1 MRENTPVFFGRFMN
15 KAEKIRK
22 INEVVERFFDD
33 PGNPRRIAAKDLMP
47 LFIRKG
53 IFTTDHRNG
62 LPIRSLLRELDQRK
76 ALSLIP
82 YVFADRK
89 NSNVN
94 WYFTA
99 LNSRR
104 LRPVSVSD
112 SLKVP
117 TPSFKVPPI
126 LDGTNKMRQRQNS
139 DEYYVIGL
147 CNEVL
152 GQTASQQHRFEFL
165 RGDTGRKL
173 PVDAY
178 YEQLNLVVEYCETQH
193 TEAAPFF
200 DRRMTVS
207 GVSRGEQRRIYDQRR
222 RDELSRHQIHLVEIH
237 YSDFGSSKR
246 LKRDRMHDIEVVK
259 RKLSQFIG

>member
-1 MRENTPVFFGRFMN
+1 MLKRSPVFSKIMD
-15 KAEKIRK
+15 KVEKIRK

-62 LPIRSLLRELDQRK
+62 LPIRSLLRELDRRK

-104 LRPVSVSD
+104 LRPVSD

-178 YEQLNLVVEYCETQH
+178 YEQLNLVVEYCEPQH

-259 RKLSQFIG
+259 R

>member
-1 MRENTPVFFGRFMN
+1 MLKRSPVFSKIMD
-15 KAEKIRK
+15 KVEKIRK

-62 LPIRSLLRELDQRK
+62 LPIRSLLRELDRRK

-117 TPSFKVPPI
+117 TPSF
-126 LDGTNKMRQRQNS
+126 KMRQRQNS

-178 YEQLNLVVEYCETQH
+178 YEQLNLVVEYCEPQH

>member
-1 MRENTPVFFGRFMN
+1 MLKRSPVFSKIMD
-15 KAEKIRK
+15 KVEKIRK

-62 LPIRSLLRELDQRK
+62 LPIRSLLRELDRRK

-117 TPSFKVPPI
+117 TPS
-126 LDGTNKMRQRQNS
+126 LDECFFIIGIDKM
-139 DEYYVIGL
+139 
-147 CNEVL
+147 
-152 GQTASQQHRFEFL
+152 
-165 RGDTGRKL
+165 
-173 PVDAY
+173 
-178 YEQLNLVVEYCETQH
+178 
-193 TEAAPFF
+193 
-200 DRRMTVS
+200 
-207 GVSRGEQRRIYDQRR
+207 
-222 RDELSRHQIHLVEIH
+222 
-237 YSDFGSSKR
+237 
-246 LKRDRMHDIEVVK
+246 
-259 RKLSQFIG
+259 

>member
-1 MRENTPVFFGRFMN
+1 MLKRSPVFSKIMD
-15 KAEKIRK
+15 KVEKIRK

-117 TPSFKVPPI
+117 TPSSKVPPI

>member
-1 MRENTPVFFGRFMN
+1 M
-15 KAEKIRK
+15 
-22 INEVVERFFDD
+22 
-33 PGNPRRIAAKDLMP
+33 LME
-47 LFIRKG
+47 F
-53 IFTTDHRNG
+53 
-62 LPIRSLLRELDQRK
+62 S
-76 ALSLIP
+76 
-82 YVFADRK
+82 
-89 NSNVN
+89 
-94 WYFTA
+94 A

-117 TPSFKVPPI
+117 TPSSKVPPI

-165 RGDTGRKL
+165 RGDTGCKL

-200 DRRMTVS
+200 
-207 GVSRGEQRRIYDQRR
+207 
-222 RDELSRHQIHLVEIH
+222 
-237 YSDFGSSKR
+237 
-246 LKRDRMHDIEVVK
+246 
-259 RKLSQFIG
+259 

>member
-1 MRENTPVFFGRFMN
+1 MLKRSPVFSKIMD
-15 KAEKIRK
+15 KVEKIRK

-62 LPIRSLLRELDQRK
+62 LPIRSLLRELDRRK

-147 CNEVL
+147 CNE
-152 GQTASQQHRFEFL
+152 
-165 RGDTGRKL
+165 
-173 PVDAY
+173 
-178 YEQLNLVVEYCETQH
+178 
-193 TEAAPFF
+193 
-200 DRRMTVS
+200 
-207 GVSRGEQRRIYDQRR
+207 
-222 RDELSRHQIHLVEIH
+222 
-237 YSDFGSSKR
+237 
-246 LKRDRMHDIEVVK
+246 
-259 RKLSQFIG
+259 